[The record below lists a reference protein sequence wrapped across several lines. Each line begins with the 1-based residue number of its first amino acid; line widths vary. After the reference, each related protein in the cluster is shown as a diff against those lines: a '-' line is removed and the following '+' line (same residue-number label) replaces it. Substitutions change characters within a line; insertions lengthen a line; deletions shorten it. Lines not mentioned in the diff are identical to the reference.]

1 MDGGGSD
8 DCVYFGRA
16 LERAEDVGGRKLRA
30 AVVEG
35 RAKQMVPV
43 WQQEARDDA
52 GRRRFHGA
60 FTGGFSAGYFNTVG
74 SKEGWEPATF
84 RSSRSNRA
92 ERREQRVAELMDA
105 DERDDAERAARDT
118 QGVGFDAFKGAHD
131 VREIPA
137 GDLHE
142 VEDEDE
148 EEAGVRFR
156 GGGGAEAE
164 GRQGQRGEQQGAPW
178 MGGLDQARGSSG
190 HVMRGFCEGRLSV
203 EECKWYP
210 PPHVPASFT
219 PHHTFPSSPSP
230 LSTAPASTTPAPP
243 PAAPPVDPS
252 LRAAVEGVAA
262 MRANEGGAA
271 AGVAAGKA
279 GGSGDGGVR
288 LGPDAR
294 GMMLG
299 EQPLPASQPPL
310 AWAPPTLPA
319 SAPVSAPAPSFS
331 PPTAPAVSAF
341 QQHGAAAELAAMMAS
356 RFQSGG
362 HEDVKAKDGMGT
374 ERAAV
379 GAAAAAGAGAA
390 LAGAGAAGNAAAAG
404 EATVVARRREEAWRP
419 LPLLCKRFNLP
430 DPFAGK
436 APPHPLHRPCQL
448 DTLTSF
454 PQTRP
459 SAAPTPTP
467 PSSSPLL
474 SLPAPPSAAVTAA
487 TAGRYGGAIFS
498 DEEDDDHD
506 SHAMSAAPAGIDDMA
521 AAEAATRALARLE
534 AGDFLEGLGEELGL
548 QVDPGE
554 GGRKVGGKAAERWQG
569 GVGGVEDR
577 RGRSSRRSKEAVKAV
592 WVMHVVTQGMVV
604 VEGVQLLRW
613 GKQQVLWWL

>member
-1 MDGGGSD
+1 
-8 DCVYFGRA
+8 
-16 LERAEDVGGRKLRA
+16 
-30 AVVEG
+30 
-35 RAKQMVPV
+35 
-43 WQQEARDDA
+43 
-52 GRRRFHGA
+52 
-60 FTGGFSAGYFNTVG
+60 
-74 SKEGWEPATF
+74 
-84 RSSRSNRA
+84 
-92 ERREQRVAELMDA
+92 
-105 DERDDAERAARDT
+105 
-118 QGVGFDAFKGAHD
+118 
-131 VREIPA
+131 
-137 GDLHE
+137 
-142 VEDEDE
+142 
-148 EEAGVRFR
+148 
-156 GGGGAEAE
+156 
-164 GRQGQRGEQQGAPW
+164 
-178 MGGLDQARGSSG
+178 
-190 HVMRGFCEGRLSV
+190 MRGFCEGRLLV

-262 MRANEGGAA
+262 MVARCGVHVEGIMRAQAGEGKGEGEKGGEGLYYARRVWELRERQRANEGGAA

-299 EQPLPASQPPL
+299 EQPLPASLPPL

-319 SAPVSAPAPSFS
+319 SAPVSAPGPSFS

-362 HEDVKAKDGMGT
+362 HEDVKAKGGMGT

-404 EATVVARRREEAWRP
+404 EATVVARRREEAWRL

-436 APPHPLHRPCQL
+436 APPPPLHRPCQL

-467 PSSSPLL
+467 PSSSTLL

-487 TAGRYGGAIFS
+487 TAGRYGGVEWEEESNIGEVGGERKEEEGEEEEEGRGAAENRPLDLFKAIFS

-554 GGRKVGGKAAERWQG
+554 AGEEQQTQQGGSEGRVGDARGDAGDGGGGRGAAAAVGEATGA
-569 GVGGVEDR
+569 VV
-577 RGRSSRRSKEAVKAV
+577 AVKSKKRVLTSSSSSSSAAS
-592 WVMHVVTQGMVV
+592 GSCS
-604 VEGVQLLRW
+604 ESSLSW
-613 GKQQVLWWL
+613 GRGERRRRRKEDGEK